1 MMQEFCQVCF
11 IHQKTALAWWRF
23 SVLRNV
29 CRVLLR
35 VYVEIFVS
43 EERKIV
49 EARGQG
55 NVE

>member
-1 MMQEFCQVCF
+1 
-11 IHQKTALAWWRF
+11 
-23 SVLRNV
+23 VLRNV